1 MDGEPLTIQPNR
13 PCNLSRPRLFL
24 IIETRKQAND
34 HLRPLHHLRP
44 SLVFFYCYA
53 FSFRILSLYQSRGL
67 TAFSAY
73 AILNHR
79 KRGEQQMTRQRIE
92 LIGKVNKIR
101 AIEKRPSKTIV
112 AAQTLS
118 RAVIKAFLA
127 CEAGKT
133 K

>member
-1 MDGEPLTIQPNR
+1 MTA
-13 PCNLSRPRLFL
+13 
-24 IIETRKQAND
+24 TRIA
-34 HLRPLHHLRP
+34 
-44 SLVFFYCYA
+44 
-53 FSFRILSLYQSRGL
+53 
-67 TAFSAY
+67 
-73 AILNHR
+73 
-79 KRGEQQMTRQRIE
+79 

-101 AIEKRPSKTIV
+101 AMEGRPSKTIV